1 MSDSCSVVA
10 KFEFVS
16 EDQFNKDS
24 GGVENFHLQIPKR
37 STKGSAGYDFYLPY
51 SIIIEP
57 GEGVTVST
65 GIRCK
70 MQEGYVLMIYPRSS
84 MGIKFGLSLANTVGV
99 IDSDYYD
106 SSNEGHILIRLIN
119 NSNYTVSL
127 EKGTK
132 FCQGIFTKYYLADE
146 DAIISTRNGG
156 FGSTD

>member
-1 MSDSCSVVA
+1 MLDSSVVA

-24 GGVENFHLQIPKR
+24 GGVENFHLQIPRR
-37 STKGSAGYDFYLPY
+37 STRGSAGYNFYLPY

-70 MQEGYVLMIYPRSS
+70 MQEGFVLLIYPRSS

-99 IDSDYYD
+99 IDSDYYG
-106 SSNEGHILIRLIN
+106 SSNEGHILNCFSR
-119 NSNYTVSL
+119 
-127 EKGTK
+127 KG
-132 FCQGIFTKYYLADE
+132 
-146 DAIISTRNGG
+146 N
-156 FGSTD
+156 